1 MVSKSI
7 ESSVLSVSNNILDK
21 LVNSS
26 RVFSQ
31 GDNVV
36 SLLGGV
42 LVSYEILMVKVGNS
56 VDLANFTNGAKEFI
70 S

>member
-21 LVNSS
+21 FVNSS

-31 GDNVV
+31 GYNVV
-36 SLLGGV
+36 SLLGCV
-42 LVSYEILMVKVGNS
+42 LVSNEILMVKVGNS